1 MKISLKQNKRPVIFL
16 FLMVHVF
23 AALILDCQLQYPG
36 HIKIYEGES
45 LSSPTNSAF
54 SFDTSA
60 GLSGVLSES
69 GSLER
74 DPYNQAMSRSDNGY
88 DMTVKLFGVIPVR
101 SVSVTVE
108 PKKEVM
114 ACGNTV
120 GIKIFTK
127 GLVCVG
133 TQEVKNIRGQV
144 KNPAQE
150 TDIRCGDIL
159 LSAEGNILAD
169 VEQLLHLVNN
179 CKGSPLSITIER
191 EGKTINK
198 QIAPVETKEGYK
210 LGLWFRDSTAGIGT
224 LTYYQPDNMSY
235 GALGH
240 PITDTDTGAIM
251 PVSKG
256 ALLWADVCSVQKGKK
271 GEPGELKGIFKIKK
285 SDLGTVAKNVDCG
298 VYGTLENTPEQ
309 ALPCTVAS
317 SSQIKDG
324 KAYILSNIKNN
335 EVEAFDVE
343 IEKTSPFNI
352 GEGKDMIVH
361 ITDPDLLER
370 TGGIVQ
376 GMSGSPILQNG
387 RIVGAVTHVF
397 VNDPTRGY
405 GIFIERMLENA
416 S

>member
-1 MKISLKQNKRPVIFL
+1 MKISSKQNKRPAVFL
-16 FLMVHVF
+16 WLMLHVF
-23 AALILDCQLQYPG
+23 AALILDCQLQYPS
-36 HIKIYEGES
+36 HITLYEGES
-45 LSSPTNSAF
+45 LSPPTNSAF
-54 SFDTSA
+54 SFDMSA
-60 GLSGVLSES
+60 GLSGVLSEA
-69 GSLER
+69 GHLES
-74 DPYNQAMSRSDNGY
+74 DPYNRAMTLSDDGY

-101 SVSVTVE
+101 SVSVTIE
-108 PKKEVM
+108 TKKELM

-133 TQEVKNIRGQV
+133 TQEVKNIHGQV

-150 TDIRCGDIL
+150 IDLRCGDIL
-159 LSAEGNILAD
+159 LSVNGNNLAD
-169 VEQLLHLVNN
+169 IEQFLPIVNN
-179 CKGSPLSITIER
+179 CKGSTLSITIER
-191 EGKTINK
+191 DGKTLNK
-198 QIAPVETKEGYK
+198 QITPVETKEGYK
-210 LGLWFRDSTAGIGT
+210 LGLWLRDSTAGIGT
-224 LTYYQPDNMSY
+224 LTYYQPDSMSY

-240 PITDTDTGAIM
+240 PITDTDTGAVM

-271 GEPGELKGIFKIKK
+271 GEPGELKGIFKIKN

-298 VYGTLENTPEQ
+298 VYGTLENTPEE
-309 ALPCTVAS
+309 AIPCTVAS
-317 SSQIKDG
+317 SSQVKDG

-343 IEKTSPFNI
+343 IERTSPFNI

-376 GMSGSPILQNG
+376 GMSGSPIIQDG
-387 RIVGAVTHVF
+387 KIIGAVTHVF